1 MKKGEAKPE
10 GEGTSTATRRHK
22 GVPEDRVDEES
33 DGIAGSDSP
42 RFVAE
47 IGGRRAATR
56 RHEEAATRRHDKA
69 ATRRHDEE
77 LSANNW
83 MPGRY
88 AACATK
94 SAMIV

>member
-47 IGGRRAATR
+47 IGSRRAATR
-56 RHEEAATRRHDKA
+56 RHEEAATRRHKEAKA
-69 ATRRHDEE
+69 ATVA
-77 LSANNW
+77 ST
-83 MPGRY
+83 
-88 AACATK
+88 ACANLDWFIWN
-94 SAMIV
+94 SLGFAGIR